1 MSIFLKSALGANHA
15 EVINGAPESERR
27 AIVQTAMNA
36 LRNAYESDDT
46 PEREATLCYLDLETL
61 NDWLAENPAPI
72 ALRQTRNADG
82 ASVLVPAGDRPD
94 PAPGAESDEWQESR
108 AGLSEEDSSV
118 RVTFK
123 RTGESVILSD
133 TGNGGAA
140 AYDVLREA
148 PGTPDGF
155 ESVLPWPESAGTLD
169 SCRAIAKAYLSGR
182 ARAMAT
188 IDSEEAPT
196 GRDAARAALADVAAS
211 LDGADL
217 SQVAAPGARYT
228 VSGMDCAA
236 EGMERLRDQSEF
248 ILLAYVDNANAGSA
262 DVWAQWLEDID
273 SCARPDGFDYLEARQ
288 AVRTWAADNESA
300 ILAELAGARDAAQ
313 RGDLNW
319 NDASADEFD
328 SVTFRLYVRDNREE
342 ESGK

>member
-1 MSIFLKSALGANHA
+1 MSKLPAPIESPVEFPGDRH
-15 EVINGAPESERR
+15 APEYTREELAALLSVKRGDQFRWRGDHYIATDDASEDSCNGWRR
-27 AIVQTAMNA
+27 VFIKACA
-36 LRNAYESDDT
+36 
-46 PEREATLCYLDLETL
+46 C
-61 NDWLAENPAPI
+61 NPAMPSGWSLADITASRKIAPTSAEAPPAI

-94 PAPGAESDEWQESR
+94 PAPVRLVASGREFIP
-108 AGLSEEDSSV
+108 AGDD
-118 RVTFK
+118 
-123 RTGESVILSD
+123 GESYLCPDS
-133 TGNGGAA
+133 GAWF
-140 AYDVLREA
+140 AYDDCEPVGDR
-148 PGTPDGF
+148 
-155 ESVLPWPESAGTLD
+155 
-169 SCRAIAKAYLSGR
+169 
-182 ARAMAT
+182 
-188 IDSEEAPT
+188 EAPT

-262 DVWAQWLEDID
+262 DVWVQWIEDID